1 MTSATLRLLTV
12 RSSFVITKL
21 MDSKLKTQAIAE
33 ALDYY
38 IYRLKEDDANQAAID
53 LFTQIL
59 EEVDP
64 NHDYT

>member
-1 MTSATLRLLTV
+1 
-12 RSSFVITKL
+12 
-21 MDSKLKTQAIAE
+21 MDNLLKTQAIAE
-33 ALDYY
+33 ALDFY
-38 IYRLKEDDANQAAID
+38 IYRLKEDSANQAAID

>member
-1 MTSATLRLLTV
+1 MISAPLKLTTV
-12 RSSFVITKL
+12 HSSSITTKL
-21 MDSKLKTQAIAE
+21 MDNLLKTQAIAE
-33 ALDYY
+33 ALDFY
-38 IYRLKEDDANQAAID
+38 IYRLKKYNANQAAID